1 MQKILYTFLLIL
13 TLSTSVSFAYEK
25 DKTFEECGI
34 QGNDISE
41 IRKQSEDCVNHELSQ
56 NTRQGDLMRRVISPA
71 DYSATVEWI
80 VYLLTGFASLMIFS
94 KLYTVY
100 KLQSQDLQ
108 NEQNIQKSKMIF
120 SLVIVLTLATI
131 ITSERG
137 LQAAVRVMNDTFLG
151 IPMKTLVSMIHVKET
166 FNPVVD
172 STIEASMSQ
181 VQEKAL
187 RFNSDVVNTEICA
200 ISYKQ
205 DLASIYS
212 TKELMKGTRV
222 QDDHDELNCID
233 DYIQANASKSF
244 AEIGNTTLLSA
255 AVRECSVQFGVVYK
269 DCGGFRLDSSVQGLN
284 KAFEENISEMVKFTN
299 EYISMT
305 CEKAFEEDK
314 EANGSYCLNYKNRKF
329 EQFSSPLTMNDIY
342 PLFNQ
347 MNVQAAERIKAA
359 LKGSD
364 TESGIVLDDVESET
378 KILSYWNLLVR
389 FFKTNHLKDEYQ
401 QAIDVELNNINKVLG
416 SSRNLEKGYALK
428 DREIDNIVILNAN
441 DFFTKINAEIT
452 VLFNSSSLVKSAMS
466 DSLAF
471 LKDYKLAFG
480 QYTDGT
486 ATERFKTHF
495 HILRTSDHYIETMA
509 LLMGIKVSSKILAKE
524 MPKSAVFWNGVNTIS
539 NIAIIAL
546 NLEYIVMFF
555 IFIMFLGVLIMKIL
569 EHAVMF
575 VLECGFLLVSKKEPE
590 ILLNRIIMIVQT
602 LASMSYITILTLLRT
617 TMFVSIVLMLF
628 SYIPLAAS
636 NYIVTLAVVI
646 IIKVISSIY
655 LFKSLQWVG
664 NYLGKILKTS
674 PEGISGN
681 AYNKLKK
688 LSKIM

>member
-1 MQKILYTFLLIL
+1 MQKILYTFLLLL

-34 QGNDISE
+34 EGNNISE
-41 IRKQSEDCVNHELSQ
+41 IRKQSEDCVSHELSQ
-56 NTRQGDLMRRVISPA
+56 NTRQGDLMRRVISPS

-80 VYLLTGFASLMIFS
+80 LYLLTGFASLMIFS

-166 FNPVVD
+166 FNPVID

-187 RFNSDVVNTEICA
+187 RFNADVVNTEICA
-200 ISYKQ
+200 ITYKQ
-205 DLASIYS
+205 SLSSIYS
-212 TKELMKGTRV
+212 TQELLEETLV
-222 QDDHDELNCID
+222 QDTHDELNCID

-255 AVRECSVQFGVVYK
+255 AVRECSVQYGVVYK
-269 DCGGFRLDSSVQGLN
+269 DCGGFKLDSSVEGLN
-284 KAFEENISEMVKFTN
+284 KAFEENINEMVKFTN
-299 EYISMT
+299 EYISIT

-329 EQFSSPLTMNDIY
+329 EQFSSPLAMNDIY

-378 KILSYWNLLVR
+378 KILSYWDLLVR
-389 FFKTNHLKDEYQ
+389 FFKSNHLKDEYQ
-401 QAIDVELNNINKVLG
+401 QAIDVELNNINKVMG
-416 SSRNLEKGYALK
+416 SSRNLENGYALK

-452 VLFNSSSLVKSAMS
+452 VLFNSSSLVKSAMN

-486 ATERFKTHF
+486 ATERLKTHF
-495 HILRTSDHYIETMA
+495 NILRTSDHYIETMA

-524 MPKSAVFWNGVNTIS
+524 MPKSAVFWNGVNIIS

-555 IFIMFLGVLIMKIL
+555 IFIMFLGVLIMKFL

-590 ILLNRIIMIVQT
+590 ILLNRVIMIVQT

-628 SYIPLAAS
+628 NYIPLAAS
-636 NYIVTLAVVI
+636 NYIVTLAIVI
-646 IIKVISSIY
+646 IIKVISAIY
-655 LFKSLQWVG
+655 LLKSLQWVG
-664 NYLGKILKTS
+664 HYLGKILKTS